1 MRILFNIIIALCLS
15 ACGSGESKNSGNS
28 ENSASPQ
35 QSTQMSDGK
44 SGMPMVNVDEQGVIK
59 GSPIHQSN
67 SSAYYPCEGV
77 ISPEFKQVVYALTAN
92 LSKGMKVPLPQ
103 DSLCAVSQG
112 KPGSIGGMMITAQMY
127 IDSSSMRS
135 CIFDNFCNDTR
146 AVMIFPPK
154 DGKLL
159 FNTMVINA
167 ESKQTMQVCMD
178 IDGKILSNQ
187 GCASVGKNDQS
198 SNINKIHGGVG
209 EDANITDGYET
220 FMHNGSVMALYRH
233 DTTISIFYLEPRNT
247 LFENGVKR
255 GSLLF
260 SGAYVGDTVEGTA
273 YSFKKGCEPAP
284 YDVNGADGGSVIR
297 LFGAAPVRPNRS
309 CAVNGYNSSTQNA
322 MLIFTLK

>member
-67 SSAYYPCEGV
+67 SSTYYPCEGV

-92 LSKGMKVPLPQ
+92 LSKGMNVPLPQ

-127 IDSSSMRS
+127 INSSSMKS
-135 CIFDNFCNDTR
+135 CIFDNYCNDTR
-146 AVMIFPPK
+146 AVMLFPSK
-154 DGKLL
+154 EGKIL

-167 ESKQTMQVCMD
+167 DSKQTMQVCMD
-178 IDGKILSNQ
+178 ENGKILSDK
-187 GCASVGKNDQS
+187 GCASVGASQKSS
-198 SNINKIHGGVG
+198 SNDGSGNSPNESSSRSSSKIAKCNVSNSYG
-209 EDANITDGYET
+209 ESFKGSCKFTMYEK
-220 FMHNGSVMALYRH
+220 GSF
-233 DTTISIFYLEPRNT
+233 TIEPS
-247 LFENGVKR
+247 KR
-255 GSLLF
+255 GDLILGSDMVSLWITEPGLGEVRGTTPEGGN
-260 SGAYVGDTVEGTA
+260 SRWGEAERSSQNRACWVGSD
-273 YSFKKGCEPAP
+273 FRIC
-284 YDVNGADGGSVIR
+284 VN
-297 LFGAAPVRPNRS
+297 
-309 CAVNGYNSSTQNA
+309 
-322 MLIFTLK
+322 